1 MSENDNNSKP
11 DESKTAHAQDAPDRA
26 DTEQASVGPESEE
39 RVDPILLQLLVC
51 PLTKTRLKYDPEK
64 NELISKVW
72 NIVIETHDV
81 WGNPFPKIFP
91 FSFIIGL
98 S

>member
-64 NELISKVW
+64 NELISKAAGLAFPIKNGVPLM
-72 NIVIETHDV
+72 IEEAARQLED
-81 WGNPFPKIFP
+81 
-91 FSFIIGL
+91 
-98 S
+98 